1 MKKLLLL
8 TAFLVGFA
16 ACQRE
21 ELQEPVTVGFE
32 VSAVPTDETRAG
44 YDSGKHA
51 LSWEAGDEIGCYAGI
66 SENVKF
72 MNTEEAPTSFKGTLL
87 AKAEKYYF
95 YFPYNKAATA
105 ENNVVTSTYPAEQ
118 ALNVGDFTA
127 TPPMAAYSADLD
139 KGVTFH
145 NGCGLLKFTITTDV
159 ARTLVRAEFSGNND
173 EEIAGEY
180 TMDMSS
186 EEPEMKIVSGGATK
200 IAMTGAV
207 NMEAG
212 GSYSFILPLPVT
224 DFEAGVTIKFLASD
238 GKIATYVFDN
248 KLVMARNKSVE
259 IKSKTLDFSEAAEVL
274 DVQSFSVMIDDASV
288 PATVNKDSKTITIAR
303 EGFTNPQALKAS
315 LVVTGATSVTL
326 EPTVTIGT
334 ANHSDDSGVL
344 ENPADFTMNLMMPR
358 KLTITYENYSETYT
372 VKFSQLTD
380 TGLPVVYINTAT
392 GADVPVDDKD
402 TWIKG
407 SEIYIDAAGKQSFDR
422 AMTYEDFANA
432 ECEIKGRGNT
442 TWTWVKNSEE
452 LKDENGNLVFPNGAK
467 RPYAIKLEKKGNVLK
482 MGKHKRWVLLN
493 NVADK
498 SMVRNFIAFRT
509 ANALATAGSD
519 DWHPTGQL
527 VEVVMNGMH
536 RGNYLLCEQ
545 IKLDDE
551 SRIKGTEYG
560 DAPLVTGSEIS
571 YLLEGD
577 RNWGHSLTG
586 AADETLHWNSWRE
599 SSSWAHSTDGTI
611 NWLYKEDGVK
621 VYATNYVAAGTAD
634 DSYLDGNTYRFRW
647 GLKSPDDGD
656 LEEDGMKESVAYKFI
671 SGKVTEVEKFLFSDD
686 FLKASKDDIEQY
698 INLDSFIEYWL
709 VFEIVTNHEP
719 NNPGSCYMH
728 YYDRDGKIYMGP
740 VWDFDYGTFLNDAFT
755 DGYKADGTTP
765 RYDDKNN
772 HFLIANSLWYCRLL
786 QNEAVQKYIIEDR
799 WPLYKG
805 KALSVANDIENL
817 KKYLKNSSEYNFD
830 MWPIQSGFTD
840 PNTEKDMSFE
850 DAISRIQTNMKARI
864 GHLDALIGTK
874 PSNN

>member
-32 VSAVPTDETRAG
+32 VSDVPTDETRAG

-95 YFPYNKAATA
+95 YFPYDKAATA

-127 TPPMAAYSADLD
+127 TPPMAANSADLD

-173 EEIAGEY
+173 EEVAGKY

-186 EEPEMKIVSGGATK
+186 EAPEVKIVFGGATK

-207 NMEAG
+207 KMDAG
-212 GSYSFILPLPVT
+212 GSYSFILPLPPT
-224 DFEAGVTIKFLASD
+224 TFEEGITISFLASD
-238 GKIATYVFDN
+238 GKIATYKFDTQ
-248 KLVMARNKSVE
+248 LSIARNKAIE
-259 IKSKTLDFSEAAEVL
+259 IKSETLDFSKSAAVL
-274 DVQSFSVMIDDASV
+274 DVQSFSVQIEDETVSASLDH
-288 PATVNKDSKTITIAR
+288 DSKTITISR

-315 LVVTGATSVTL
+315 LLVTGATSVTL

-344 ENPADFTMNLMMPR
+344 EDPTDFTMNLMMPR

-392 GADVPVDDKD
+392 GKDVPVDDKD

-407 SEIYIDAAGKQSFDR
+407 SEIYIDAAGKQSFDG

-432 ECEIKGRGNT
+432 ACQIKGRGNT
-442 TWTWVKNSEE
+442 TWTWVKDGEA
-452 LKDENGNLVFPNGAK
+452 KYGDAK
-467 RPYAIKLEKKGNVLK
+467 RPYAIKLEEKNPVLG
-482 MGKHKRWVLLN
+482 MAKHKRWVLLN

-498 SMVRNFIAFRT
+498 SLIRNFIAYRT
-509 ANALATAGSD
+509 ANKLASVGSGE
-519 DWHPTGQL
+519 WHPSGQL
-527 VEVVMNGMH
+527 VEVVLNGKH
-536 RGNYLLCEQ
+536 RGNYFLCEQ
-545 IKLDDE
+545 IKLDKN
-551 SRIKGTEYG
+551 RVKGKEY
-560 DAPLVTGSEIS
+560 DDKDPSVTGAKIS

-577 RNWGHSLTG
+577 RNWGHNDTGDPTETLFWDSYRKIAEAEDG
-586 AADETLHWNSWRE
+586 AAEGP
-599 SSSWAHSTDGTI
+599 WAHSEAGTYT
-611 NWLYKEDGVK
+611 YKTNYLVTGEWDSGYEDG
-621 VYATNYVAAGTAD
+621 G
-634 DSYLDGNTYRFRW
+634 TYRLRW

-656 LEEDGMKESVAYKFI
+656 LEKAGMKESEAYKFI
-671 SGKVTEVEKFLFSDD
+671 NAKVTEVEKKLFT
-686 FLKASKDDIEQY
+686 ASFTDQVEEDGPEGWTLDQINEI

-709 VFEIVTNHEP
+709 VFEIATNQEP

-728 YYDRDGKIYMGP
+728 YYDVDGKFYMGP
-740 VWDFDYGTFLNDAFT
+740 VWDFDYGSFLTSDQFD
-755 DGYKADGTTP
+755 DGGNYLNKES
-765 RYDDKNN
+765 
-772 HFLIANSLWYCRLL
+772 HFIIANSLWYSRIL
-786 QNEAVQKYIIEDR
+786 QNKAVQDYIAEQWKDEYRDAAED
-799 WPLYKG
+799 
-805 KALSVANDIENL
+805 VADEITNIIP
-817 KKYLKNSSEYNFD
+817 YLQTSAEKNFAED
-830 MWPIQSGFTD
+830 MWPIRESFAN
-840 PNTEKDMSFE
+840 PNTEHDMSFE
-850 DAISRIQTNMKARI
+850 EAAQRIQTNMKARLTQ
-864 GHLDALIGTK
+864 LDDLILNK
-874 PSNN
+874 RYN